1 MKNARISLLIV
12 LTCVFAAFMLG
23 LFAGRNFNKMPVTV
37 RSLPA
42 VTEAPAE
49 IQPENTAP
57 TEPKIIDLNT
67 ATSEQLQTLPGIG
80 PVLAERIVAYRQ
92 EIGTFTSVGQLMNV
106 SGIGEK
112 KLEELWDYVTVGG

>member
-42 VTEAPAE
+42 VTEAPAD
-49 IQPENTAP
+49 IQPENPAP

-106 SGIGEK
+106 SGIGDK

>member
-1 MKNARISLLIV
+1 MKNARLQPLIL
-12 LTCVFAAFMLG
+12 LTCVFAAFIIG
-23 LFAGRNFNKMPVTV
+23 LFAGKNLNRAPVQI

-49 IQPENTAP
+49 IQPEDTAP
-57 TEPKIIDLNT
+57 TAPKIIDLNT

-80 PVLAERIVAYRQ
+80 PVLAGRILAYRD
-92 EIGTFTSVGQLMNV
+92 EIGNFTSVGQLMNV